1 MLTNPIPR
9 LTLVNLIMIIQKLFE
24 NDYFL
29 TYNSQDMGLS
39 LDVI

>member
-9 LTLVNLIMIIQKLFE
+9 LTLVNFMIIQKLFE